1 MHKVFYG
8 TLISHAKN
16 ELRNIDH
23 LLIRADREFLFERS
37 IDQAIEHLQRTQK
50 HLLEAKREYQASSG
64 PSYSHSESSS
74 SSSSSNMLSS
84 SS

>member
-23 LLIRADREFLFERS
+23 LLIRVERKFLFETS
-37 IDQAIEHLQRTQK
+37 IDQAIEHLKKTQK
-50 HLLEAKREYQASSG
+50 HLLEAKKEYQDSIG
-64 PSYSHSESSS
+64 PSYSHSSSSSLSNISSS
-74 SSSSSNMLSS
+74 SS
-84 SS
+84 